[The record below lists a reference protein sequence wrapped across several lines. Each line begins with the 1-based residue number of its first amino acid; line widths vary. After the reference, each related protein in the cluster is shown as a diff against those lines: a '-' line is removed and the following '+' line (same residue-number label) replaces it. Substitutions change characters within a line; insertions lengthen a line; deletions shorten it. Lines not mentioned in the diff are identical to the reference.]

1 MERSASIAVLV
12 LLACLA
18 TCSFA
23 QAPPGKGGGAGSCS
37 FLRFLAAHNWTMS
50 PCIVTMASGN
60 ISMPP
65 QYTLDTTIDQHVSAR
80 MPTGSILIDQHLLC

>member
-37 FLRFLAAHNWTMS
+37 FLWFLAAHN
-50 PCIVTMASGN
+50 
-60 ISMPP
+60 
-65 QYTLDTTIDQHVSAR
+65 
-80 MPTGSILIDQHLLC
+80 